1 MDENKW
7 LRRKPQSNLDYLGIT
22 LIAVAFYM
30 ALLNAQSFLNGV
42 NAFWASLR
50 RSRAVW

>member
-30 ALLNAQSFLNGV
+30 ACSDFL
-42 NAFWASLR
+42 FFF
-50 RSRAVW
+50 